1 MRWSNIVHHGALQFD
16 QQLLTQ
22 QYLDSQYP
30 LLYFGTSPLTSWHVQ
45 PKGDSSVVLRET
57 GARICMV
64 PAAFPIPRPCLVVAQ
79 LPVRLARRRPP
90 PGVCQRQTE
99 LSRNLVNRLACLVY
113 EVSLR
118 GQRSPRL
125 RVDVA
130 GLGMGRS
137 VRFDGWECDKR
148 GCEAG

>member
-57 GARICMV
+57 GARICIV

-79 LPVRLARRRPP
+79 LPRTSRPQASSAR
-90 PGVCQRQTE
+90 
-99 LSRNLVNRLACLVY
+99 
-113 EVSLR
+113 SLPTPNGAFQEF
-118 GQRSPRL
+118 GQS
-125 RVDVA
+125 A
-130 GLGMGRS
+130 GLFG
-137 VRFDGWECDKR
+137 VRGKPPLSTLPAAAR
-148 GCEAG
+148 GCCGLGDGTIGTI